1 MGSCCARYIYIYLHT
16 LSIPSIYGKNHTT
29 KFDDCFQ
36 MWTRS
41 EFPNNGWNFK
51 AHTSQNECRGWNHT
65 TPILASLCCRSRW
78 DLGNLRGLISILL
91 NLPIQSNTGTIV
103 STSWSGD
110 RANVLEVQEDWLD
123 LSSSLAHH
131 KCFKGVYISKFQSV
145 IYRFETVVHT
155 ETRWPC
161 LIFRANTWKTFLLKF
176 FRCSLMSGK
185 RLKLLQ
191 KQYCHK
197 MSHVII

>member
-1 MGSCCARYIYIYLHT
+1 MAKTIPPSLMTAFKCGLDLNSQTMAGISKPTHPKMNAEVGLTRP
-16 LSIPSIYGKNHTT
+16 LS
-29 KFDDCFQ
+29 
-36 MWTRS
+36 WRV
-41 EFPNNGWNFK
+41 
-51 AHTSQNECRGWNHT
+51 
-65 TPILASLCCRSRW
+65 
-78 DLGNLRGLISILL
+78 
-91 NLPIQSNTGTIV
+91 IQSNTGTIV

-131 KCFKGVYISKFQSV
+131 KCFIGVYISKFQSV